1 MTVAA
6 TVNAIFDALVDGE
19 TDKCST
25 TGLPLRWRAAVVL
38 SLLVLAS
45 DCRSLKSPAGQRP
58 GAWTFGQGVASVV
71 LSLRSLLPRIA
82 DLSMKIL
89 ALPEGRDWQT
99 QTHDQGQG

>member
-1 MTVAA
+1 MTAAA
-6 TVNAIFDALVDGE
+6 TVNTIFDALVDGE

-25 TGLPLRWRAAVVL
+25 TALPLRWRAAVVL

-58 GAWTFGQGVASVV
+58 GARTFGQGVAFVV

-82 DLSMKIL
+82 DSSKKTL
-89 ALPEGRDWQT
+89 ALEGGRDRQNT
-99 QTHDQGQG
+99 DT